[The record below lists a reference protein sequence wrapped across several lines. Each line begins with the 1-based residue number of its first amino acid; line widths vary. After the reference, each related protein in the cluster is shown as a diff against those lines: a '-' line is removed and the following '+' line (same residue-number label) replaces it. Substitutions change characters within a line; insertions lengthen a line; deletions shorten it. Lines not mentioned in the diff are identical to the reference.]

1 MDDDRLL
8 EIEHE
13 QSELRDV
20 CAQMR
25 NLLQTLTSR
34 LENLEFARSEPTTP
48 TSINSIV
55 HPTESQPKSRL
66 KPSTPFDFDGDRTKG
81 RGFLN
86 SCDLYMSLCP
96 SEFIDDQ
103 AKILWVLSYMKTDRA
118 AAFADRLLRHRAKFG
133 KHRYTTFDQFRSTF
147 ATMFCPENEATHA
160 LIRLESERYFQG
172 KRTVEAYIDEFENL
186 VDLSGYSDNLAIV
199 MKLRRGLNTT
209 IQDKI
214 AESGSDRP
222 SDDDIDGWYKAARRF
237 DQNRLANEAFHSSS
251 LRRTTVPTAA
261 PPRNTF
267 PRPSGAAT
275 PAATSIRPSLTTID
289 PSTPPANCHRC
300 GKPGHYQKDCPWRFN
315 IHRMTTEE
323 KEAAF
328 QDFLASKDVAQEPS
342 SLEGSDSEIEV
353 EGDFVSNSE

>member
-1 MDDDRLL
+1 
-8 EIEHE
+8 
-13 QSELRDV
+13 
-20 CAQMR
+20 
-25 NLLQTLTSR
+25 
-34 LENLEFARSEPTTP
+34 
-48 TSINSIV
+48 
-55 HPTESQPKSRL
+55 
-66 KPSTPFDFDGDRTKG
+66 
-81 RGFLN
+81 
-86 SCDLYMSLCP
+86 MSLCP

-186 VDLSGYSDNLAIV
+186 IDLSGYSDNLAIV
-199 MKLRRGLNTT
+199 MKLRRGLDTT

-251 LRRTTVPTAA
+251 LRRTTAPTPA
-261 PPRNTF
+261 PPRSTF
-267 PRPSGAAT
+267 PRPPGTAT
-275 PAATSIRPSLTTID
+275 PAATSTRPTATDSSTT
-289 PSTPPANCHRC
+289 PANCHRC

-323 KEAAF
+323 KEIAF
-328 QDFLASKDVAQEPS
+328 QDFLASKDAVSES
-342 SLEGSDSEIEV
+342 SRHEESDVETESEK
-353 EGDFVSNSE
+353 DFVSNSE